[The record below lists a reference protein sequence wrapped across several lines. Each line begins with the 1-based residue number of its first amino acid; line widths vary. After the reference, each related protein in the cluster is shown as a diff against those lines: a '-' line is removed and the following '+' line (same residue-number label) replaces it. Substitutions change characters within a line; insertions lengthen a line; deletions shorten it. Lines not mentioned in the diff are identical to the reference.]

1 MNGGGE
7 LCGMFRVLQQ
17 AGGGR
22 CSVNRGWPYFF
33 SDPCVFLLLIGGSF
47 YMLLFVFCVSCRV
60 LPIVLRNQC
69 YIMSLWI
76 LEAANLALGSWGR
89 GEWDHVIS
97 TRGCAGEIG
106 IHAGG
111 TADLILFLYFF
122 EVFASAPPINSPTL
136 QRPGFDH
143 CTRGCND
150 RLATQRGSSDLN
162 TTIATTW
169 RLQPRLLIAA
179 IPSDSMRL
187 DIVTPQQ
194 LVLRSD

>member
-1 MNGGGE
+1 MMELKRKPAEMNGDGE
-7 LCGMFRVLQQ
+7 LYGMFRVLQQ
-17 AGGGR
+17 AEGGR

-33 SDPCVFLLLIGGSF
+33 QTLVFSYYLSAVRSICYF
-47 YMLLFVFCVSCRV
+47 LFFVSCRV

-97 TRGCAGEIG
+97 TPHGCAGEVG

-122 EVFASAPPINSPTL
+122 EFFTFAPPINNPTL
-136 QRPGFDH
+136 QLPGFSH

-150 RLATQRGSSDLN
+150 RLATHEARQIWTRRLRRHGD
-162 TTIATTW
+162 
-169 RLQPRLLIAA
+169 LQPRLLIAA
-179 IPSDSMRL
+179 IL
-187 DIVTPQQ
+187 LQ
-194 LVLRSD
+194 